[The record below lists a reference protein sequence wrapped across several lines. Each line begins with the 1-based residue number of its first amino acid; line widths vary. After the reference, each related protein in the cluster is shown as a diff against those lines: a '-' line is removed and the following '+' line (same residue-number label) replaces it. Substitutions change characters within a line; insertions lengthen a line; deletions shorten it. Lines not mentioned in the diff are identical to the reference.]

1 MVQKPSLACRHQAW
15 FPLSSCGTG
24 INTAHLARRVGPG
37 GSVTGVDP
45 DSYRIHVAREEQACD
60 NVNYVVAKST
70 CLPPREGGYDLVVSN
85 AVMHWV
91 NHEETVQIYEKASEL
106 LKKGGVLAVCEGA
119 ALMAEFAAFLPAL
132 TAEQR
137 KAYRWH
143 FLSLEENENIFKEV
157 GGFEIFEM
165 EMLLT
170 GINSNPSMISSTGQL
185 LLLVLQ
191 ISTLRRF
198 MKKIRVLLGRCQI
211 TMAIWQSNLII
222 WLLEKCSI
230 TFCYVKK

>member
-91 NHEETVQIYEKASEL
+91 NYEETVQTYEKVSKL
-106 LKKGGVLAVCEGA
+106 LKKGGVMAVCEGA
-119 ALMAEFAAFLPAL
+119 ALMAEVAAFLPIL
-132 TAEQR
+132 TEEQR

-143 FLSLEENENIFKEV
+143 WLSLEENEKIFKEV
-157 GGFEIFEM
+157 GELDILKMEKVVDRHQFESLDD
-165 EMLLT
+165 LLDWT
-170 GINSNPSMISSTGQL
+170 TASVSAPD
-185 LLLVLQ
+185 VD
-191 ISTLRRF
+191 F
-198 MKKIRVLLGRCQI
+198 KKIYEENKDIVGL
-211 TMAIWQSNLII
+211 SNHNGNTSFELNYMVVRKI
-222 WLLEKCSI
+222 
-230 TFCYVKK
+230 